1 MDREYRSDS
10 GLSDQYTVRTPIV
23 TSVNRSPYK
32 GYWIE
37 NDDYAT
43 VGNIMPTSSSA
54 GMFVK
59 PRTKTMSRH
68 GSPIQKDN
76 VYVERAV
83 SPSSH
88 PINWR
93 ECYCVY
99 RHDWYHVKGVR

>member
-1 MDREYRSDS
+1 M
-10 GLSDQYTVRTPIV
+10 
-23 TSVNRSPYK
+23 NRSPYK
-32 GYWIE
+32 GYWIA

-83 SPSSH
+83 SLSSC
-88 PINWR
+88 PIIGESATVFTDMTDTMLKVLDR
-93 ECYCVY
+93 
-99 RHDWYHVKGVR
+99 